1 MQQYVMCWES
11 FSYETPGQSMLCSCH
26 DRATPVFANIQR
38 RPSKIVLNLSV
49 LEQQNGSPRQISN
62 NMKMQNKGNM
72 GKCEAKA
79 WSPLWNVE

>member
-1 MQQYVMCWES
+1 M
-11 FSYETPGQSMLCSCH
+11 
-26 DRATPVFANIQR
+26 FANIQR

-62 NMKMQNKGNM
+62 NMKMRNKGNM

-79 WSPLWNVE
+79 